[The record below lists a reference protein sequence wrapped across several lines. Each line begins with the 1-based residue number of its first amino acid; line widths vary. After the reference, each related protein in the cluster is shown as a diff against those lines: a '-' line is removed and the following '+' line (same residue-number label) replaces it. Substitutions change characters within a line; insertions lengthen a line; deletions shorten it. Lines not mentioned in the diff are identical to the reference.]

1 MTAQITWSISALDC
15 RPKEGDLANV
25 VITAHWRC
33 TGTQTANNK
42 TYSASV
48 YSTCSFQQPGNPF
61 IPFEQLTEQ
70 QVLGWIWTNG
80 VDKGVT
86 EAAVQ
91 QQIDQQIT
99 PSVITPPLPWSQA

>member
-1 MTAQITWSISALDC
+1 MTAQITWNISALDC

-33 TGTQTANNK
+33 TGTQVVGEK
-42 TYSASV
+42 TYIGSV
-48 YSTCSFQQPGNPF
+48 YATCSFQQPGNPF
-61 IPFEQLTEQ
+61 IPFAQLTEQ

-80 VDKGVT
+80 VDKDVT

-91 QQIDQQIT
+91 QQIDGQVN
-99 PSVITPPLPWSQA
+99 PAVITLPPPWAA